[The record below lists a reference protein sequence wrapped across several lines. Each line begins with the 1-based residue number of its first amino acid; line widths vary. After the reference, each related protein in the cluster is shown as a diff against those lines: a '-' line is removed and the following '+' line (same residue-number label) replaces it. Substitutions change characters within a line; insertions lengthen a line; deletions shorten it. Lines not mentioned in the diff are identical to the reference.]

1 MEISLLLIAALL
13 YVGFA
18 LGLILFVDNIVG
30 IFFRDPRKPI
40 QLRFQLRSFVLSRA
54 FAASQKLD
62 PKQEI

>member
-1 MEISLLLIAALL
+1 MEMSLLLIAALL

-40 QLRFQLRSFVLSRA
+40 QLRSFVLSRA
-54 FAASQKLD
+54 FAPSQKLD
-62 PKQEI
+62 QKQEI

>member
-1 MEISLLLIAALL
+1 MSLLLIAALL

-40 QLRFQLRSFVLSRA
+40 QLRSFVLSRA
-54 FAASQKLD
+54 FSASQKLD
-62 PKQEI
+62 QKQEI

>member
-1 MEISLLLIAALL
+1 MEMSLLLIAALL

-40 QLRFQLRSFVLSRA
+40 QFRSFVLSRA

-62 PKQEI
+62 PEQEI